1 MKKLKRILLMN
12 WLYFGKQLIE
22 VDDVNFLTGKNG
34 AGKSTVIDALQIV
47 LLGET
52 SPRNFNKAANDS
64 SQRTLEGYLRAD
76 MDDSSPKSRRGKDFS
91 SYIACEFH
99 DDQTDADFV
108 AGIVFD
114 CRNDGTVRQQYF
126 LYDGVIPDHCFVE
139 NRQTMSIPALRAWL
153 KSMPDSHGQL
163 FDTNWRYREELL
175 SKWNV
180 HTDQVCRMLK
190 KAVSFRPIVDI
201 RQFITENICDIPEKP
216 DIEAM
221 QQTIRDYQHHE
232 RLAEQQEKK
241 LEALDGIGR
250 QYQRWLEATEEL
262 RQVRF
267 LSLWAEREQQAQQ
280 MDQLRQEEASCRRDL
295 EESAQRC
302 RELEASI
309 ADREQRKSGLQAQ
322 REKSDI
328 YREQHR
334 LQAEQRRLQQERRR
348 LSRDID
354 AALEEI
360 QKEAAQLTDLCRRM
374 GQWPELEA
382 VAALRQQAEEVE
394 RACAPLLENA
404 ASLLTGS
411 LEPLEQTQAA
421 CAEFSHRLQQA
432 AYSLSA
438 STRQSQTTRRETEET
453 LALLQK
459 NVKDYPSGLLHLKQQ
474 LTDGL
479 QDRHPGATV
488 EILADVLEI
497 ADGEEAWRGA
507 VEGFLNTQKFYLLVE
522 PEVYD
527 DALTLYDGI
536 KGNGRQ
542 TYGLVDVGK
551 IRQREQ
557 TDAQEGGLAQKVETD
572 NDLARSYINY
582 LLGRIICCETVSELR
597 EHRAAITADG
607 MVYQGYVAR
616 PIPRQ
621 RMEDAFLGRKAV
633 ALRMEKL
640 RAELHRQEEAVERLR
655 PVEQLLEDQRK
666 REVLFTARFCQE
678 MAQRQADAARRDEL
692 DGQLKQIE
700 AQLEGLDLLWLED
713 LDRELAQLDG
723 EIVQLRKTLRE
734 EDRNGGLLTNRLQQL
749 TEEKLP
755 QTRQLLAETERTI
768 EGRYPAE
775 DREAVGLPRYREALQ
790 RLKKPAA
797 ILRQLRD
804 QAPETEAH
812 AAQQW
817 EQLLRLRREYVQQY
831 RPCPFAVDA
840 AHNDEFEAERQLL
853 ADSALPQYRE
863 KIRKARESALE
874 QFQNDFLAKLKSS
887 IDQVQEQVR
896 NLNRALERAQF
907 GTDRY
912 RFLVERNPDYGDYYD
927 MILSPEL
934 MEGEGGLFA
943 LPFQQKYGPLIE
955 DLFSRIAGS
964 DDTEHNARQQSELQQ
979 NIERYTDF
987 RTYLRFDL
995 ETTDGN
1001 GNRQLLSKTLNTK
1014 SGGET
1019 QTPFYIAVLAS
1030 FAQLYRVNDPSGLGN
1045 TVRLVIFDE
1054 AFNKMDSERIVESIR
1069 LLRKMHLQAI
1079 ICTPP
1084 DKLPDIMPEADRTLL
1099 VCKDKYRMQILPY
1112 SKERTE

>member
-99 DDQTDADFV
+99 DDQADADFV

-114 CRNDGTVRQQYF
+114 CRHDGTVRQQYF
-126 LYDGVIPDHCFVE
+126 LYDGVIPDHCYVE

-153 KSMPDSHGQL
+153 KSIPDSHGQL

-250 QYQRWLEATEEL
+250 QYQRWLEASEEL

-267 LSLWAEREQQAQQ
+267 LSLWAEREQQDQQ
-280 MDQLRQEEASCRRDL
+280 LEQLHQEEASCRRDL

-374 GQWPELEA
+374 NQWPDLEA
-382 VAALRQQAEEVE
+382 VSALRQQAEEVE

-411 LEPLEQTQAA
+411 LEPLEQAQAA

-438 STRQSQTTRRETEET
+438 SARQSQTTRRETEQT

-459 NVKDYPSGLLHLKQQ
+459 NVKDYPAGLLQLKQQ
-474 LTDGL
+474 MTDGL
-479 QDRHPGATV
+479 QADHPGATV

-527 DALTLYDGI
+527 DALALYDGI

-542 TYGLVDVGK
+542 TYGLVDVGQ

-557 TDAQEGGLAQKVETD
+557 TDAQEGSLARKVETD

-582 LLGRIICCETVSELR
+582 LLGRVICCETVSELR

-640 RAELHRQEEAVERLR
+640 RAELRRQEEAVERLR

-678 MAQRQADAARRDEL
+678 MAQRQADAARQDEL
-692 DGQLKQIE
+692 DGQLQQID

-713 LDRELAQLDG
+713 LDREMAQLDG

-1112 SKERTE
+1112 SKERAE

>member
-99 DDQTDADFV
+99 DDQADADFV

-114 CRNDGTVRQQYF
+114 CRHDGTVRQQYF
-126 LYDGVIPDHCFVE
+126 LYDGVIPDHCYVE

-250 QYQRWLEATEEL
+250 QYQRWLEASEEL

-267 LSLWAEREQQAQQ
+267 LSLWAEREQQDQQ
-280 MDQLRQEEASCRRDL
+280 LEQLRQEEASCRRDL

-374 GQWPELEA
+374 NQWPDLEA
-382 VAALRQQAEEVE
+382 VSALRQQAEEVE

-411 LEPLEQTQAA
+411 LEPLEQAQAA

-438 STRQSQTTRRETEET
+438 SARQSQTTRRETEQT

-479 QDRHPGATV
+479 QGSHPGATV

-527 DALTLYDGI
+527 DALALYDGI

-542 TYGLVDVGK
+542 TYGLVDVGQ

-557 TDAQEGGLAQKVETD
+557 TDAQEGSLARKVETD
-572 NDLARSYINY
+572 SDLARSYINY
-582 LLGRIICCETVSELR
+582 LLGRVICCETVSELR

-640 RAELHRQEEAVERLR
+640 RAELRRQEEAVERLR

-678 MAQRQADAARRDEL
+678 MTQRQADAARRDEL
-692 DGQLKQIE
+692 DGQLQQID

-713 LDRELAQLDG
+713 LDREMAQLDG

-1112 SKERTE
+1112 SKERAE

>member
-99 DDQTDADFV
+99 DDQADADFV

-114 CRNDGTVRQQYF
+114 CRHDGTVRQQYF
-126 LYDGVIPDHCFVE
+126 LYDGVIPDHCYVE

-153 KSMPDSHGQL
+153 KSIPDSHGQL

-250 QYQRWLEATEEL
+250 QYQRWLEASEEL

-267 LSLWAEREQQAQQ
+267 LSLWAEREQQDQQ
-280 MDQLRQEEASCRRDL
+280 LEQLRQEEASCRRDL

-374 GQWPELEA
+374 NQWPDLEA
-382 VAALRQQAEEVE
+382 VSALRQQAEEVE

-411 LEPLEQTQAA
+411 LEPLEQAQAA

-438 STRQSQTTRRETEET
+438 SARQSQTTRRETEQT

-459 NVKDYPSGLLHLKQQ
+459 NVKDYPAGLLQLKQQ
-474 LTDGL
+474 MTDGL
-479 QDRHPGATV
+479 QGSHPGATV

-527 DALTLYDGI
+527 DALALYDGI

-542 TYGLVDVGK
+542 TYGLVDVGQ

-557 TDAQEGGLAQKVETD
+557 TDAQEGSLARKVETD
-572 NDLARSYINY
+572 SDLARSYINY
-582 LLGRIICCETVSELR
+582 LLGRVICCETVSELR

-640 RAELHRQEEAVERLR
+640 RAELRRQEEAVERLR

-678 MAQRQADAARRDEL
+678 MSQRQADAARRDEL
-692 DGQLKQIE
+692 DGQLQQID

-713 LDRELAQLDG
+713 LDREMAQLDG

-1112 SKERTE
+1112 SKERAE

>member
-114 CRNDGTVRQQYF
+114 CRHDGTVRQQYF
-126 LYDGVIPDHCFVE
+126 LYDGVIPAHCFVE

-153 KSMPDSHGQL
+153 KSIPDSHGQL

-250 QYQRWLEATEEL
+250 QYQRWLEASEEL

-267 LSLWAEREQQAQQ
+267 LSLWAEREQQDQQ
-280 MDQLRQEEASCRRDL
+280 LEQLRQEEASCRRDL

-309 ADREQRKSGLQAQ
+309 ADREQRKSTLQAQ

-374 GQWPELEA
+374 NQWPDLEA
-382 VAALRQQAEEVE
+382 VSALRQQAEEVE

-411 LEPLEQTQAA
+411 LEPLEQAQAA

-438 STRQSQTTRRETEET
+438 SARQSQTTRRETEQT

-459 NVKDYPSGLLHLKQQ
+459 NVKDYPAGLLQLKQQ
-474 LTDGL
+474 MTDGL
-479 QDRHPGATV
+479 QGSHPGATV

-507 VEGFLNTQKFYLLVE
+507 VEGFLNTQKFYLLME

-527 DALTLYDGI
+527 DALALYDGI

-542 TYGLVDVGK
+542 TYGLVDVGQ

-557 TDAQEGGLAQKVETD
+557 TDAQEGSLARKVETD
-572 NDLARSYINY
+572 SDLARSYINY
-582 LLGRIICCETVSELR
+582 LLGRVICCETVSELR

-640 RAELHRQEEAVERLR
+640 RAELRRQEEAVERLR

-692 DGQLKQIE
+692 DGQLQQID

-713 LDRELAQLDG
+713 LDREMAQLDG

-840 AHNDEFEAERQLL
+840 ANNDEFEAERQLL

-1112 SKERTE
+1112 SKERAE

>member
-114 CRNDGTVRQQYF
+114 CRHDGTVRQQYF

-280 MDQLRQEEASCRRDL
+280 MEQLRQEEASCRRDL

-411 LEPLEQTQAA
+411 LEPLEQAQAA

-438 STRQSQTTRRETEET
+438 SARQSQTTRRETEQT

-459 NVKDYPSGLLHLKQQ
+459 NVKDYPAGLLQLKQQ
-474 LTDGL
+474 MTDGL

-557 TDAQEGGLAQKVETD
+557 TDAQEGSLAQKVETD

-964 DDTEHNARQQSELQQ
+964 DATEHNARQQSELQQ

>member
-99 DDQTDADFV
+99 DDQADADFV

-114 CRNDGTVRQQYF
+114 CRHDGTVRQQYF
-126 LYDGVIPDHCFVE
+126 LYDGVIPDHCYVE

-250 QYQRWLEATEEL
+250 QYQRWLEASEEL

-280 MDQLRQEEASCRRDL
+280 LEQLRQEEASCRRDL

-374 GQWPELEA
+374 NQWPDLEA
-382 VAALRQQAEEVE
+382 VSALRQQAEEVE

-411 LEPLEQTQAA
+411 LELLEQAQAA

-438 STRQSQTTRRETEET
+438 SARQSQTTRRETEQT

-479 QDRHPGATV
+479 QGSHPGATV

-527 DALTLYDGI
+527 DALALYDGI

-542 TYGLVDVGK
+542 TYGLVDVDQ

-557 TDAQEGGLAQKVETD
+557 TDAQEGSLARKVETD
-572 NDLARSYINY
+572 SDLARSYINY
-582 LLGRIICCETVSELR
+582 LLGRVICCETVSELR

-640 RAELHRQEEAVERLR
+640 RAELRRQEEAVERLR

-692 DGQLKQIE
+692 DGQLQQID

-713 LDRELAQLDG
+713 LDREMAQLDG

-1112 SKERTE
+1112 SKERAE